1 MRRSSIT
8 KELVTIVIVNYNTS
22 AFIEIS
28 LYALAKLTK
37 NKYKGIICDN
47 GSRYLDKKKLTR
59 IVSKYRNV
67 ELFFRKQSAHGSK
80 GHGEALNILID
91 KINTPYG
98 AILDADATF
107 LKKGWDEILI
117 NQLDDK
123 VKIIGV
129 SPVKNSIKPADFPL
143 MFAVLFDTRVFKALG
158 IDMRPKNPKIGQDVG
173 WEMRE
178 KYLHNGYAGKI
189 LEARST
195 REYKDGP
202 FRDVLCV
209 EYYLEGFGIFAS
221 HFGRGASLGTEK
233 YLTKVDNAP
242 KYLVVAKY
250 EELNRLSRVPILKF
264 IAYACS
270 KMKGYRER
278 TEWLAICKK
287 IIEKEAE
294 I

>member
-1 MRRSSIT
+1 
-8 KELVTIVIVNYNTS
+8 VNYNTS
-22 AFIEIS
+22 AFIEII

-47 GSRYLDKKKLTR
+47 DSRYLDKKKLKR

-67 ELFFRKQSAHGSK
+67 ELFFRKQSAPGSM

-91 KINTPYG
+91 KIDTPYG
-98 AILDADATF
+98 VILDADATF

-123 VKIIGV
+123 VEIIGA
-129 SPVKNSIKPADFPL
+129 PIVKNPIKPTDFPL
-143 MFAVLFDTRVFKALG
+143 TYAVLFDTKVFKALK
-158 IDMRPKNPKIGQDVG
+158 IDMRPKNRKIGQDVG

-189 LEARST
+189 LEVRNT

-202 FRDVLCV
+202 FRNVLCA
-209 EYYLEGFGIFAS
+209 EYYLEGFDIFAS
-221 HFGRGASLGTEK
+221 HFGRGASLG
-233 YLTKVDNAP
+233 A
-242 KYLVVAKY
+242 AKY
-250 EELNRLSRVPILKF
+250 KEWNRLLRVPILNC
-264 IAYACS
+264 IAYACM
-270 KMKGYRER
+270 KIKGYRER
-278 TEWLAICKK
+278 KEWLAICKK